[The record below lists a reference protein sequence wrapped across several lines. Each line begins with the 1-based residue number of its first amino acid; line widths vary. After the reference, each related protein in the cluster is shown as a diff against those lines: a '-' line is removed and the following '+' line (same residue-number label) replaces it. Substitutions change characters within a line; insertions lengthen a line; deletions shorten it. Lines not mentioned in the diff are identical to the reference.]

1 MLLLPINDNTVKAI
15 HFTIALFISVL
26 SIYAAPVDKAK
37 ASFIAE
43 TFYTKTIDA
52 KGGTPQLAYTATAD
66 NKNTV
71 TDCFYI
77 YNIGS
82 GFVIV
87 SADDRIKPILGYSR
101 ENNFDPDNIP
111 EGVRALF
118 DGYTKEIVSIM
129 QNIAEPDM
137 TMKEKWTSLTD
148 GTFSPVR
155 SGQSVLPL
163 LDDSTGI
170 NNWQQ
175 NNGYNYYCPA
185 DAAGPAGKCY
195 VGCCALAMGQV
206 MHYWKHPAQGT
217 GTHSYDCNHST
228 YLQGQYG
235 DYGTLTVDF
244 GNTTYDFA
252 NMPNYL
258 DGSTPSYQ
266 ILAVAK
272 LLYHAG
278 VSIDMWYGN
287 KSSMGFH
294 TDIASGLETYF
305 KYDTCL
311 TVWRNSYSGDWIS
324 FLKEDLDLGRPII
337 YCAYTD
343 GGAGHEFVCDGYD
356 EYDFFHFNMGW
367 GGNYNNYYSVDNL
380 NAQYNFTSSH
390 GAVAHIRPKV
400 EPENNDPD
408 NPEAPDD
415 PDTPENPDDNDNVN
429 ENSNYGIKIY
439 PNPATDNF
447 VIECDGFPFEYV
459 RIIDVYG
466 RIVMQSKA
474 ADNTKFIGISSL
486 PSGIY
491 FVQIIGNKGI
501 VTKKLNKK

>member
-1 MLLLPINDNTVKAI
+1 MKKIA
-15 HFTIALFISVL
+15 FAIALFLIVVGVQ
-26 SIYAAPVDKAK
+26 AEPVMVDKAAAVAK
-37 ASFIAE
+37 SFFRTVSGDCVSEAE
-43 TFYTKTIDA
+43 
-52 KGGTPQLAYTATAD
+52 LAYTAYSFVDGEEVET
-66 NKNTV
+66 
-71 TDCFYI
+71 FRI
-77 YNIGS
+77 YNIGG

-87 SADDRIKPILGYSR
+87 SADDRVKPVLGYST
-101 ENNFDPDNIP
+101 EHNF
-111 EGVRALF
+111 
-118 DGYTKEIVSIM
+118 
-129 QNIAEPDM
+129 IAEKMPENLRGLLQSYSDEISEV
-137 TMKEKWTSLTD
+137 KKHIAEADDVLRAKWQSLEN
-148 GTFSPVR
+148 GTYKPVK
-155 SGQSVLPL
+155 SGSSVPAL

-206 MHYWKHPAQGT
+206 MHYWRHPAQGT
-217 GTHSYDCNHST
+217 GSHSYDCNHST

-272 LLYHAG
+272 LLYHVG

-311 TVWRNSYSGDWIS
+311 TVWRNSYDGDWIS
-324 FLKEDLDLGRPII
+324 LLKEDLDLGRPII

-367 GGNYNNYYSVDNL
+367 GGSYNNYYSIDNL

-390 GAVAHIRPKV
+390 GAVAHIRPII
-400 EPENNDPD
+400 ENENNDPE
-408 NPEAPDD
+408 NHDD
-415 PDTPENPDDNDNVN
+415 DDNVG
-429 ENSNYGIKIY
+429 EHSNIGIKIY

-447 VIECDGFPFEYV
+447 VIECEGFSVKSV

-474 ADNTKFIGISSL
+474 TDNAEYIDISSY
-486 PSGIY
+486 PSGTY
-491 FVQIIGNKGI
+491 FVQLIGNKGI